1 MVRRTLAA
9 LILVLPTL
17 AFAQGEKRYPDAEG
31 CIGGERC
38 GADESIRIVL
48 EKRPVVSIRFFA
60 DDDIGNSA
68 NGKLRIRIDQ
78 KIIERELDIPRDGQR
93 FSLDVDRVAGS
104 YLYIEPA
111 SADEVNVTDVEVI
124 YGSATS
130 GPSSGGGPS
139 GSMGGVSSG
148 SSGTNQ
154 WVDYSKYD
162 ACIGGEECSK
172 GKIRIPLDGRPITG
186 IRFNAHDDVGSR
198 SGGKFELRVDGQVIA
213 TNVDVKRSGKLHEFQ
228 VANIA
233 GRELR
238 IEPLA
243 KDEIVVEKLE
253 IRFGG
258 RGQVIDRTPVWGGSG
273 GTGISAAP
281 QVTGGCIG
289 GKECG
294 GRTSAIRIPL
304 EERPLSTLRF
314 FAHDD
319 VGDRS
324 GGKLRIRIDDQVL
337 EPSLD
342 VLKSGRE
349 YTISVRSLRGREL
362 VFEPAADDEVKLDR
376 IEVTY
381 GH

>member
-17 AFAQGEKRYPDAEG
+17 AFAQSEKRYPDAEG

-38 GADESIRIVL
+38 GADQSIRIAL
-48 EKRPVVSIRFFA
+48 EKRPVVSIRFDA
-60 DDDIGNSA
+60 DDDIGSSA
-68 NGKLRIRIDQ
+68 NGKLRVRIDQ
-78 KIIERELDIPRDGQR
+78 KVIERALDIPREGQR
-93 FSLDVDRVAGS
+93 FTLDVDRVAGS

-111 SADEVNVTDVEVI
+111 SSDEVNVTDVEVI

-130 GPSSGGGPS
+130 GGSSG

-148 SSGTNQ
+148 ASGADK
-154 WVDYSKYD
+154 WIDYSKYD

-172 GKIRIPLDGRPITG
+172 GKIRVPLDGRPISG

-213 TNVDVKRSGKLHEFQ
+213 TNVDVKRSGKLHEFT
-228 VANIA
+228 VNGIA

-238 IEPLA
+238 IEPLT

-253 IRFGG
+253 IRFGS
-258 RGQVIDRTPVWGGSG
+258 RGQVVPRTPDRGGSS
-273 GTGISAAP
+273 GTGVSAAP
-281 QVTGGCIG
+281 RVTGGCIG

-314 FAHDD
+314 FASDD

-324 GGKLRIRIDDQVL
+324 GGKLRIRIDDDVL

-342 VLKSGRE
+342 ILKSGRE
-349 YTISVRSLRGREL
+349 YTIDVRGLRGREL
-362 VFEPAADDEVKLDR
+362 AFEPAADDEVKLER

>member
-38 GADESIRIVL
+38 GADQSIRVVL
-48 EKRPVVSIRFFA
+48 EKRPVVSIRFNA
-60 DDDIGNSA
+60 DDDIGSSA
-68 NGKLRIRIDQ
+68 NGKLRVRIDQ
-78 KIIERELDIPRDGQR
+78 KVIERALDVPREGQR
-93 FSLDVDRVAGS
+93 FTLDVDRVAGS
-104 YLYIEPA
+104 YLYIETA
-111 SADEVNVTDVEVI
+111 SNDEVNVTDVEVI
-124 YGSATS
+124 YGNAAS
-130 GPSSGGGPS
+130 GPSSGGVPS
-139 GSMGGVSSG
+139 GTMGGVSSG
-148 SSGTNQ
+148 SSGADK
-154 WVDYSKYD
+154 WVDFSKYD

-172 GKIRIPLDGRPITG
+172 GKIRVPLDGRPITG

-228 VANIA
+228 VDHLA

-253 IRFGG
+253 IRFGS
-258 RGQVIDRTPVWGGSG
+258 RAQLVHRTPDRGGDGGSG
-273 GTGISAAP
+273 GPGAP

-294 GRTSAIRIPL
+294 GRSSSIRIPL
-304 EERPLSTLRF
+304 EERPLATLRF

-324 GGKLRIRIDDQVL
+324 GGKLRIRVDDQIL

-342 VLKSGRE
+342 ILKSGRE
-349 YTISVRSLRGREL
+349 YTIDLRRLRGREL
-362 VFEPAADDEVKLDR
+362 LFEPAADDEVKVER
-376 IEVTY
+376 VEVTY